1 MLFNS
6 LVFVAFFAA
15 VFLVHRALPHRA
27 RNWLLLLASYT
38 FYAAWNWKFLA
49 LIWFSTLL
57 DFWVAQ
63 AIARSEAP
71 RPRRAWLLVSVV
83 ANLTLL
89 GFFKYYNFFI
99 DSLDLLLAGVG
110 LSVAGLHLQ
119 LILPLGISFYTFQT
133 MAYTIDVYRGDT
145 RPVTKLSDFALFIC
159 FFPQLVAGPIE
170 RASRLVPQI
179 QNERR
184 ITRDD
189 LHEGLALAV
198 WGLFKKVFVADNLAR
213 IVDPV
218 YALGA
223 EPTGL
228 EVLLATLA
236 FTFQVYADFSAY
248 SDIARGTARMLG
260 FHLVR
265 NFDVPFFSR
274 DHGEW
279 WRRWHISLST
289 WLRDYLYIP
298 LGGSRRGEA
307 RVALNLFIT
316 MFLSGLWHGS
326 NATFLAFGA
335 YSGLVLIAA
344 RLYRQRF
351 PARPHQA
358 RWPGAVTSV
367 LLFAVSLVFFRG
379 QTIGQCGEL
388 FTALATDLY
397 WQPEALGTLVL
408 MVFYAAPLVAFDFL
422 HWRHKTDVFVLA
434 WPAWARVA
442 AYVAVLHGILIWGR
456 STALD
461 FVYFQ
466 F

>member
-6 LVFVAFFAA
+6 LVFVVFFAG
-15 VFLVHRALPHRA
+15 VFLLHAALPHRA
-27 RNWLLLLASYT
+27 RNWLLLLSSYV

-49 LIWFSTLL
+49 LIWFSTGL
-57 DFWVAQ
+57 DFWLAQ
-63 AIARSEAP
+63 AIARTPAP
-71 RPRRAWLLVSVV
+71 RQRRALLLVSVT

-89 GFFKYYNFFI
+89 GFFKYWGFFL
-99 DSLDLLLAGVG
+99 DSLDALLAPLGVTA
-110 LSVAGLHLQ
+110 AGLHLD
-119 LILPLGISFYTFQT
+119 LVLPLGISFYTFQT
-133 MAYTIDVYRGDT
+133 MAYTIDVYRGDAE
-145 RPVTKLSDFALFIC
+145 PVRSLPDFALFIC

-170 RASRLVPQI
+170 RASRLMPQI
-179 QNERR
+179 QRERT

-189 LHEGLALAV
+189 LHEGLALAG

-218 YALGA
+218 YALVA
-223 EPTGL
+223 SPSGL
-228 EVLLATLA
+228 EVVVATLA

-260 FHLVR
+260 FDLVR

-307 RVALNLFIT
+307 RIAFNLFVT

-326 NATFLAFGA
+326 NGTFLAFG
-335 YSGLVLIAA
+335 SFCGVVLVLS
-344 RLYRQRF
+344 RLYRKRF
-351 PARPHQA
+351 PALPDQA
-358 RWPGAVTSV
+358 RWPGAIVSV

-379 QTIGQCGEL
+379 QTFDQCIEL
-388 FTALATDLY
+388 FGAVATDLH
-397 WQPEALGTLVL
+397 WQPEVLGSLAL
-408 MVFYAAPLVAFDFL
+408 LVAYAGPLLLFDFL
-422 HWRHKTDVFVLA
+422 HWRARTDVFVLD

-442 AYVAVLHGILIWGR
+442 AYTAVLNAILVWGR
-456 STALD
+456 STSLD